1 MLSIN
6 SNRIF
11 LIKTPNQIIQEQ
23 PEISEPIIKKE
34 EPKVMKNISK
44 KQKYFLPEFYL

>member
-6 SNRIF
+6 VNRTF

-23 PEISEPIIKKE
+23 PQMQQPIIKKE

>member
-6 SNRIF
+6 VNRTF

-23 PEISEPIIKKE
+23 PQMPEPIIKKE
-34 EPKVMKNISK
+34 EPKGMKNINK